1 MRKICILIGRKI
13 RDNINRELTLIK
25 ELNHFNLECV
35 FIIPGKNL
43 SHSYYEKHDLLAFEK
58 SNYYFVNELEEF
70 KKISEEFEYF
80 LVASWRD
87 YHQLVKILKKKNKKI
102 IVYSESGG
110 IDYWDLGGD
119 QFFFKSLSNVLLY
132 TNARRNYFVNY
143 YRQFICR
150 NAKITGSLRYQ
161 YFNKYIPDK
170 KKNFQIVIFPKSISN
185 VDTKIRSWF
194 KNKPDSWYDEYI
206 KNMKFNYFNICKI
219 IKDAGFK
226 ITVRLHYAINDKL
239 KTYDSGKND
248 FEFWNDLNV
257 EIHDGDERDLFNN
270 LDIGIGVE
278 SHSAID
284 VNLHGKP
291 FIYFKPGTIGR
302 PQGRG
307 WDLAKHFK
315 NNYLGNYGFS
325 EKYNFKHEEKNN
337 LWLPYWYGCFAHEN
351 NLIECI
357 NHIYEKKDYQINN
370 EVLKKINSFYWGSNY
385 DNNPA
390 RSISKELKNYWNI

>member
-1 MRKICILIGRKI
+1 MKKVCILIGRKI
-13 RDNINRELTLIK
+13 RDNLNRELTLIK
-25 ELNHFNLECV
+25 ELNYFNIECT
-35 FIIPGKNL
+35 FLIPGKNL
-43 SHSYYEKHDLLAFEK
+43 SHSYYEQQDLLAFEK
-58 SNYYFVNELEEF
+58 SNYYFINDLEEF
-70 KKISEEFEYF
+70 KKISEDFEYF
-80 LVASWRD
+80 LIASWRD
-87 YHQLVKILKKKNKKI
+87 YQPLVKILKKKNKKI

-110 IDYWDLGGD
+110 IDYWDLGGN
-119 QFFFKSLSNVLLY
+119 QFFFKSLSNILLY

-161 YFNKYIPDK
+161 YFNKYIPNN
-170 KKNFQIVIFPKSISN
+170 KNKFQIVIFPKSISN

-194 KNKPDSWYDEYI
+194 KNKPNSWYEEYI

-219 IKDAGFK
+219 IKDAGFS
-226 ITVRLHYAINDKL
+226 ITVRLHYAINDRL
-239 KTYDSGKND
+239 KTQDSGKND
-248 FEFWNDLNV
+248 FEFWNNLNV

-291 FIYFKPGTIGR
+291 FIYFKPKIIGR

-307 WDLAKHFK
+307 WDLAKHFG
-315 NNYLGNYGFS
+315 NNYFGNYGYS
-325 EKYNFKHEEKNN
+325 EKYNFNKKEKNN
-337 LWLPYWYGCFAHEN
+337 LWLPYWYGCFVDEN

-357 NHIYEKKDYQINN
+357 NHIYEKKKYQEDNK
-370 EVLKKINSFYWGSNY
+370 VLKKINSFYWGDNY
-385 DNNPA
+385 DSNPA
-390 RSISKELKNYWNI
+390 RSISKELNNYWNK